1 MKKIITI
8 LFATLFIS
16 LTAFESNSYA
26 SEIDA
31 TSYSQKKEVIMA
43 NDFSNASNSQII
55 TNLSFYKKQILNLT
69 DEEFD
74 RFMFNVVKDNQNNL
88 DEVKTNLEL
97 VGVTLNIDNKGADVG
112 IEPAAIKPSQMT
124 LTAYSTKKSGDSFWR
139 LNTSWTTNG
148 VSEVYASTIDVVSIE
163 WNANDGTYYDAAVP
177 GSPVS
182 KRDGSKSS
190 SGVYLFNVEDD
201 KLNFDS
207 YATVYINKK
216 TNNALSYGTK
226 YIHTYSTV
234 STTVGGSA
242 SVNYEKG
249 NITGGLSFD
258 VSISTNQQKWS
269 VWDDNVL
276 YW

>member
-8 LFATLFIS
+8 LFPTLFIS
-16 LTAFESNSYA
+16 LTAFVSNSYA

-88 DEVKTNLEL
+88 DEVKANLEL

-234 STTVGGSA
+234 RWFS
-242 SVNYEKG
+242 KR
-249 NITGGLSFD
+249 
-258 VSISTNQQKWS
+258 
-269 VWDDNVL
+269 
-276 YW
+276 